1 MKTKTYALIVA
12 AVVAFSTA
20 AAIAQTELATFSDDM
35 LLIAKPNAALADISQ
50 LYVVIVQTSPPP
62 DNQSLFFHE
71 LKAGIGSK
79 LKEAGIDVADAA
91 VTDPNVTKVL
101 KRRFESIENLEWRRA
116 DIPELRVNMHALDIE
131 EHNSRVFSIQTSL
144 AKKVCLSEQ
153 PKRHIKADVWK
164 TDLTMKIILTEQMLQ
179 KVSDIIFEQ
188 TDAFITAYLIANNSN
203 TLPAKA
209 NSTKPLSGKPD
220 TPRDQRTQK
229 QDTVEVNFVA
239 SKKSKVFHKPDCPF
253 ARRISPENLVTYKT
267 RDEAINAGKRPCK
280 RCKP

>member
-1 MKTKTYALIVA
+1 MKTKTHALFVA

-20 AAIAQTELATFSDDM
+20 AAIAQTELPTFSDDM
-35 LLIAKPNAALADISQ
+35 FLIARPNAALADINQ
-50 LYVVIVQTSPPP
+50 LYVVIVQTPPPP

-79 LKEAGIDVADAA
+79 LKEAGIDVADTA

-116 DIPELRVNMHALDIE
+116 DIPELRVNMHTLDIE
-131 EHNSRVFSIQTSL
+131 EHNSRAFSIQTSL

-164 TDLTMKIILTEQMLQ
+164 TDLTMKIIPTEQMLQ
-179 KVSDIIFEQ
+179 KVSDIILDQ

-209 NSTKPLSGKPD
+209 NNPQNLCPGNPIPPVTKGRKSRTRLKPASS
-220 TPRDQRTQK
+220 PRKTQRSFTNPPAPPPGESYLKISSPTK
-229 QDTVEVNFVA
+229 QET
-239 SKKSKVFHKPDCPF
+239 KQ
-253 ARRISPENLVTYKT
+253 
-267 RDEAINAGKRPCK
+267 
-280 RCKP
+280 